1 MMELVEWCISAHAIE
16 QKGRQLLQQTNV
28 TIICHSVVFVKEVG
42 LFRK

>member
-1 MMELVEWCISAHAIE
+1 MELVGWCISAHVIE
-16 QKGRQLLQQTNV
+16 QNGRQLFQHTNV